1 MKLTTPV
8 AVIAIAVA
16 LALVLP
22 FSMAEAR
29 WLEKPQPD
37 LPFGV
42 FYQGLQGSVV
52 LSLVLD
58 KSGRV
63 TGTRVLKSS
72 GHPALD
78 ELALAAARN
87 WRLSKDSV
95 LPTDLTSGR
104 VELVTFRHESTPKM
118 LLPGA
123 EPYWA
128 QLAR

>member
-1 MKLTTPV
+1 MKIITSF
-8 AVIAIAVA
+8 AVIAVA

-22 FSMAEAR
+22 FSSIEAK

-63 TGTRVLKSS
+63 TDTRVLKNS

-78 ELALAAARN
+78 ELALAAALQ
-87 WRLSKDSV
+87 WRLSQDSV
-95 LPTDLTSGR
+95 LPTDLTRGR
-104 VELVTFRHESTPKM
+104 VELVTFRHLSTPKT

-123 EPYWA
+123 KPYWA
-128 QLAR
+128 QLTR